1 MKPKKK
7 ILLGGLLLGAIL
19 LASLYY
25 STFGDLPDIHSILD
39 HLNQPSIRIT
49 DRNGRLLYE
58 ILPEEGGRHAVISF
72 AEIPECLKQA
82 TIAIEDHNFYQN
94 PGVDLEG
101 ILRALWINIQGGETI
116 AGGSTITQQVAR
128 NLLLDE
134 SERSQRTLRR
144 KLREA
149 LLAWQLAQSLSKDD
163 ILALYLNQTYYGG
176 LAYGVQAAS
185 QTYFGKPASAL
196 LLPECALLAGLPQA
210 PGIYNPYTNPDLAR
224 QRELIVLGQMQ
235 QQGFVSAAER
245 QQAEDTPLRYNSTPY
260 PIIAP
265 HFVWIVKNQLD
276 RLFES
281 GQLDPR
287 ESLVVRTTLD
297 IDDQRLAEAAITRQI
312 KAFKSPINGGL
323 SHNVNNAA
331 LVALDPRNGEILA
344 LAGSADYFDASIYGA
359 VDMATAPRQPGSAF
373 KPFIYALALDPL
385 RAHPWT
391 AATTILDVSTTFT
404 LNSGVSYTP
413 KNYDGR
419 EHGPL
424 PVRETLASS
433 LNIPAVKTLRKV
445 GVENTINLAKK
456 LGISSLDTPEYYD
469 LSLVLGG
476 GQMSLLELSTAYAAF
491 ANGGLATGHYAI
503 LDIHDAD
510 GNIRYTQEK
519 TPQVQVFDPRVAWLI
534 NDILSDDRARAIGFG
549 HNSTLKLERAAAV
562 KTGTTTNYHD
572 NWTIGYTPE
581 FLTGVW
587 VGNSNYEAMHDVNGL
602 TGAAPIWNEFMRAA
616 LQGHPDRPF
625 TRPDGLIQVE
635 VCDLSGLLP
644 TPTCPRTHREWFIAG
659 TEPTEKDNIYRQV
672 WIDSQTGALAD
683 AATPSMRRQHI
694 TVLDLPIEAQ
704 PWARGLGLP
713 LLADVPH
720 TESDSAPVASDLAFV
735 SPRPNTTY
743 RMTDDIHQFAQQ
755 LAVEAIASHRFVQ
768 VKIWIDD
775 RLLVTFLKLPYKAW
789 WPLSVGQHTF
799 RVEGITSSGETVKG
813 PSVMISVVAE
823 NR

>member
-1 MKPKKK
+1 MNSKTKLIIASL
-7 ILLGGLLLGAIL
+7 ILGVIL
-19 LASLYY
+19 LASLLY
-25 STFGDLPDIHSILD
+25 SIFGDLPDIRSLPQ

-49 DRNGRLLYE
+49 DRNNRLLYE
-58 ILPEEGGRHAVISF
+58 ILPQDGGRHAVISF
-72 AEIPECLKQA
+72 DEIPACLKQA
-82 TIAIEDHNFYQN
+82 TIAIEDHNFYHN

-101 ILRALWINIQGGETI
+101 IVRALWINIQGGETI

-134 SERSQRTLRR
+134 SERTERTLRR

-149 LLAWQLAQSLSKDD
+149 LLAWQLARSLPKDD

-185 QTYFGKPASAL
+185 QTYFGKPASSL
-196 LLPECALLAGLPQA
+196 LLPECAMLAGLPQA
-210 PGIYNPYTNPDLAR
+210 PGVYNPYTNPDLAR

-235 QQGFVSAAER
+235 QEGFISAAQR
-245 QQAEDTPLRYNSTPY
+245 QQAEDTPLSYNAAPY

-265 HFVWIVKNQLD
+265 HFIWIVKNQID

-297 IDDQRLAEAAITRQI
+297 IDNQKLAEAAITRQI
-312 KAFKSPINGGL
+312 KAFKSPIGGGL

-373 KPFIYALALDPL
+373 KPFIYALALDPQ
-385 RAHPWT
+385 RPRPWT
-391 AATTILDVSTTFT
+391 AATAILDVSSTFI

-413 KNYDGR
+413 KNYDSS
-419 EHGPL
+419 EHGPI
-424 PVRETLASS
+424 PMREALASS
-433 LNIPAVKTLRKV
+433 LNIPAVKALREV
-445 GVENTINLAKK
+445 GIENTINLARK
-456 LGISSLDTPEYYD
+456 LGITSLDTPEYYD

-476 GQMSLLELSTAYAAF
+476 GRMSLLELSTAYAAF

-519 TPQVQVFDPRVAWLI
+519 TPQVRVFDPRVAWLI
-534 NDILSDDRARAIGFG
+534 NDMLSDDGARAMGFG
-549 HNSTLKLERAAAV
+549 RNSTLKLERVTAV

-587 VGNSNYEAMHDVNGL
+587 VGNSNYEAMRNVNGL

-616 LQGHPDRPF
+616 LQGHPNLPF
-625 TRPDGLIQVE
+625 ARPDGLTQVE

-644 TPTCPRTHREWFIAG
+644 TPACPRRHKEWFIAG
-659 TEPTEKDNIYRQV
+659 TEPTENDNIYQQV
-672 WIDSQTGALAD
+672 WIDSQTGTLAD
-683 AATPSMRRQHI
+683 AATPSTRRQRI
-694 TVLDLPIEAQ
+694 TALELPVEAQ
-704 PWARGLGLP
+704 AWARALGLT
-713 LLADVPH
+713 LLADLPPAD
-720 TESDSAPVASDLAFV
+720 EASAPVASGLALV

-743 RMTDDIHQFAQQ
+743 RITGDINQSAQQ
-755 LAVEAIASHRFVQ
+755 LAVEAAAGQGFVK
-768 VKIWIDD
+768 VNIWVDD
-775 RLLVTFLKLPYKAW
+775 VLLATFSGPPYKAW
-789 WPLSVGQHTF
+789 WPLALGQHSF
-799 RVEGITSSGETVKG
+799 RVEGVTSTGETVTG
-813 PSVMISVVAE
+813 PSVEISVVTE
-823 NR
+823 NP